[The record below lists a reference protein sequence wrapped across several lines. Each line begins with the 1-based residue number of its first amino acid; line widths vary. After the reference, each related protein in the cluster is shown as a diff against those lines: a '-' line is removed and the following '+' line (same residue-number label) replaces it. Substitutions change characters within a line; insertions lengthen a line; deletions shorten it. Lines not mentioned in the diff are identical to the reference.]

1 VLVTRA
7 PDQSAD
13 FARLLEGH
21 GAHVTSIPL
30 IQIGPP
36 PDERALQEAID
47 RADAFDWLV
56 FTSVA
61 GVDAFSQ
68 RLRRPLGKDLRIG
81 VVGPATD
88 DALFDRLGL
97 RASVVPAHYSA
108 SALADAINRQ
118 VKALQSILVIVARG
132 ASPVLPAK
140 LRNAGHRVEKVDA
153 YSTVEAPPADL
164 EAHVSKA
171 DVVTLASPSAVR
183 ALVRGLGGDAAGEKL
198 RGKLLAC
205 IGPVT
210 LFEARERGLHVEIVP
225 EAATIPAL
233 IDALC
238 RYYTT
243 QQS

>member
-1 VLVTRA
+1 MLVTRA

-13 FARLLEGH
+13 FVRLLEEQ

-30 IQIGPP
+30 IRIGPP
-36 PDERALQEAID
+36 PDERTLQAAAD
-47 RADAFDWLV
+47 NADAYDWLA
-56 FTSVA
+56 FTSAA
-61 GVDAFSQ
+61 GVEAFAR
-68 RLRRPLGKDLRIG
+68 RLRQPLKKDLRIA
-81 VVGPATD
+81 VVGPATG
-88 DALFDRLGL
+88 DALLNGLGM
-97 RASVVPAHYSA
+97 RASVMPAHYSG

-118 VKALQSILVIVARG
+118 AKVPQSILLVAAHG

-140 LRNAGHRVEKVDA
+140 LRQAGHRVDQVDA
-153 YSTVEAPPADL
+153 YTTVEAPPADL
-164 EAHVSKA
+164 EAHVSKT

-183 ALVRGLGGDAAGEKL
+183 ALVSGLGGDAAVAKL

-225 EAATIPAL
+225 EAATIPAF

-243 QQS
+243 QRS

>member
-13 FARLLEGH
+13 FVRLLEER

-30 IQIGPP
+30 IRIGPP
-36 PDERALQEAID
+36 PDECTLQEAVD
-47 RADAFDWLV
+47 NADAYDWLA

-61 GVDAFSQ
+61 GVDAFAQ
-68 RLRRPLGKDLRIG
+68 RLRRPLRKDLRIA

-88 DALFDRLGL
+88 DALLNRLGVHADL
-97 RASVVPAHYSA
+97 MPTHYSG
-108 SALADAINRQ
+108 SGLADAINRQ
-118 VKALQSILVIVARG
+118 AKTPQSVLLITAHD
-132 ASPVLPAK
+132 ASPVLHAK
-140 LRNAGHRVEKVDA
+140 LRNAGHRVDKVDA
-153 YSTVEAPPADL
+153 YTTVEAPPADL
-164 EAHVSKA
+164 EAHVSKT

-205 IGPVT
+205 IGPIT

-225 EAATIPAL
+225 EAATIPAF